1 MKIEEINYHTPHHSL
16 SCVADGPGQEAER
29 HAGVQHMHKIEECGV
44 TSRRVPSGI
53 KAATQNLT
61 IWSNSAINPERNSH
75 RDHCGGRW
83 E

>member
-1 MKIEEINYHTPHHSL
+1 
-16 SCVADGPGQEAER
+16 
-29 HAGVQHMHKIEECGV
+29 MHKIEECGV

-61 IWSNSAINPERNSH
+61 IWSNSAINPESNSH